1 MGTPILVPK
10 FRSNQLFIM
19 PGITFGAA
27 SIALAA
33 LQAVPA
39 SAFWRMGCPGRLTL
53 ERIDPLFAPGSV
65 SGHVHTVSGGS
76 GFGFDTDF
84 DQLRSSAC
92 SSCPIK
98 QDMSAYWTPKL
109 YYMSDAE
116 GSSFE
121 DVPQSGEGGG
131 NTGGMTVYYLQR
143 GEDLSN
149 ITAFPEGFRMFAGDP
164 GQRSKTDKYEAPGEA
179 VSFVCL
185 DYAAGSSRH
194 LSIPNK
200 RCPQGL
206 RAQVF
211 FPACWDGVNVDS
223 PDHKS
228 HMSYPIGNYDNGPCP
243 SSHPVR
249 LISIFYEVI
258 YSVDGFDNRWWDENQ
273 HPFVF
278 AQGDRTGFGFHGD
291 FINGWDVDVLQKA
304 TDECTNDSGNVEDC
318 PLFDLYTGDECQACR
333 LPPSVDEPITGRLD
347 SLPGCNP
354 PTNGPE
360 YAPQQPCNTPAI
372 STPEQQFTDM
382 TDKGWEFVGCG
393 KDGGPRTFQGG
404 VYFDG
409 EMTVAKCMDYCA
421 KEGYSYAGLEYA
433 SQCYCDVDYQVPD
446 RAPVNGIFGRC
457 AMNCGGDSSE
467 VCGGPNALSIYRA
480 CDDGACNNNMFLVNG
495 TGSNNRPRDLQS
507 RSEMILPDR
516 SFA

>member
-1 MGTPILVPK
+1 MGK

-76 GFGFDTDF
+76 GIGFDTDF

-143 GEDLSN
+143 GEDLNN

-304 TDECTNDSGNVEDC
+304 TDECTSNSGNVEDC
-318 PLFDLYTGDECQACR
+318 PLRSTSQSQASSTACQVATHLR
-333 LPPSVDEPITGRLD
+333 MAPITLRNSHATHQLFLHL
-347 SLPGCNP
+347 SSSS
-354 PTNGPE
+354 PT
-360 YAPQQPCNTPAI
+360 
-372 STPEQQFTDM
+372 
-382 TDKGWEFVGCG
+382 
-393 KDGGPRTFQGG
+393 
-404 VYFDG
+404 
-409 EMTVAKCMDYCA
+409 
-421 KEGYSYAGLEYA
+421 
-433 SQCYCDVDYQVPD
+433 
-446 RAPVNGIFGRC
+446 
-457 AMNCGGDSSE
+457 
-467 VCGGPNALSIYRA
+467 
-480 CDDGACNNNMFLVNG
+480 
-495 TGSNNRPRDLQS
+495 
-507 RSEMILPDR
+507 
-516 SFA
+516 

>member
-1 MGTPILVPK
+1 MGILVPK

-76 GFGFDTDF
+76 GFGFDTDY

-98 QDMSAYWTPKL
+98 QDLSAYWTPKL

-143 GEDLSN
+143 GEDLNN

-243 SSHPVR
+243 ASHPVR

-291 FINGWDVDVLQKA
+291 FINGWDVDILQKA

-318 PLFDLYTGDECQACR
+318 PLFDLYTGDERQACR
-333 LPPSVDEPITGRLD
+333 LPPSVDEPITGKLD

-354 PTNGPE
+354 PTNGPD
-360 YAPQQPCNTPAI
+360 YAPQQPCNAPAI

-382 TDKGWEFVGCG
+382 TDKGWEYVGCG
-393 KDGGPRTFQGG
+393 KDGGPRTGQSSRRRHLRQVRHELRWRQFRSMRRAQRSQHLPGLRRRCLQQQH
-404 VYFDG
+404 VHR
-409 EMTVAKCMDYCA
+409 EWH
-421 KEGYSYAGLEYA
+421 GLEQPSA
-433 SQCYCDVDYQVPD
+433 RFAEQERDDPTRTQLRLSSH
-446 RAPVNGIFGRC
+446 IF
-457 AMNCGGDSSE
+457 
-467 VCGGPNALSIYRA
+467 
-480 CDDGACNNNMFLVNG
+480 
-495 TGSNNRPRDLQS
+495 
-507 RSEMILPDR
+507 
-516 SFA
+516 

>member
-1 MGTPILVPK
+1 MGILVPK

-76 GFGFDTDF
+76 GFGFDTDY

-98 QDMSAYWTPKL
+98 QDLSAYWTPKL

-143 GEDLSN
+143 GEDLNN

-206 RAQVF
+206 RCSSLHVGTVST
-211 FPACWDGVNVDS
+211 WT
-223 PDHKS
+223 HRTTS
-228 HMSYPIGNYDNGPCP
+228 HTC
-243 SSHPVR
+243 
-249 LISIFYEVI
+249 
-258 YSVDGFDNRWWDENQ
+258 
-273 HPFVF
+273 
-278 AQGDRTGFGFHGD
+278 RT
-291 FINGWDVDVLQKA
+291 
-304 TDECTNDSGNVEDC
+304 
-318 PLFDLYTGDECQACR
+318 PLVT
-333 LPPSVDEPITGRLD
+333 T
-347 SLPGCNP
+347 
-354 PTNGPE
+354 T
-360 YAPQQPCNTPAI
+360 
-372 STPEQQFTDM
+372 
-382 TDKGWEFVGCG
+382 
-393 KDGGPRTFQGG
+393 
-404 VYFDG
+404 
-409 EMTVAKCMDYCA
+409 
-421 KEGYSYAGLEYA
+421 
-433 SQCYCDVDYQVPD
+433 
-446 RAPVNGIFGRC
+446 
-457 AMNCGGDSSE
+457 
-467 VCGGPNALSIYRA
+467 
-480 CDDGACNNNMFLVNG
+480 
-495 TGSNNRPRDLQS
+495 
-507 RSEMILPDR
+507 
-516 SFA
+516 

>member
-53 ERIDPLFAPGSV
+53 ERIYPLFAPGSV

-92 SSCPIK
+92 SSCPVK

-131 NTGGMTVYYLQR
+131 NTGGM
-143 GEDLSN
+143 
-149 ITAFPEGFRMFAGDP
+149 
-164 GQRSKTDKYEAPGEA
+164 TDKYEAPGEA

-291 FINGWDVDVLQKA
+291 FI
-304 TDECTNDSGNVEDC
+304 
-318 PLFDLYTGDECQACR
+318 
-333 LPPSVDEPITGRLD
+333 
-347 SLPGCNP
+347 
-354 PTNGPE
+354 
-360 YAPQQPCNTPAI
+360 
-372 STPEQQFTDM
+372 
-382 TDKGWEFVGCG
+382 
-393 KDGGPRTFQGG
+393 
-404 VYFDG
+404 
-409 EMTVAKCMDYCA
+409 
-421 KEGYSYAGLEYA
+421 
-433 SQCYCDVDYQVPD
+433 
-446 RAPVNGIFGRC
+446 
-457 AMNCGGDSSE
+457 
-467 VCGGPNALSIYRA
+467 
-480 CDDGACNNNMFLVNG
+480 
-495 TGSNNRPRDLQS
+495 
-507 RSEMILPDR
+507 
-516 SFA
+516 